1 MGGGTPDTT
10 NPEYWNGDIDWYS
23 PTEIGTKVYAN
34 GSVKK
39 ITALGLEKS
48 SAKILP
54 ANSTI
59 LFTSRAGIGDMAILK
74 KQGATN
80 QGFQSFVVGNG
91 VNVYF
96 LYSMGRQIKD
106 FAIKNASGSTF
117 LEISKNQLAKM
128 NVIIPNE
135 KEQTAI
141 GNFFKQLDAAIASH
155 QRKLERVKEL
165 KKSLLQKMF
174 PKDGEAFPELRFPN
188 FTDAWEQRK
197 LGELYKKNTE
207 RNELKFPIEKTISIA
222 KMVFNP
228 EGNGALSESLVNYR
242 VLRVGDIAFEGH
254 KNKDFLFGRFVLND
268 VGNGIMSPRFSSLR
282 PIEYLNISFWKQYI
296 HYEPIMRGILKNS
309 TKLGTMMNELVIDD
323 FLKQPI
329 DVPTLKEQTAIG
341 DFFRQ
346 LDAAIASHQRKP
358 VLQKASKIKQADTIS
373 ACFWLAKSSQM
384 PHHNIG
390 ILIFKFLNNMNISVL
405 RGGHARMPEPS
416 RHAGNRY
423 PGKKQ

>member
-1 MGGGTPDTT
+1 MEKNKRQVPRLRFPGFNDAWEQRKLGECVKFKITNSFSRENLNYENGKVRNIHYGDIHTKFQALFDIAKEKVPFINSAMNIDKISEDFYCKEGDLVFADASEDLKDVGKSIEIINLNNEKVLSGLHTLLARPSEKKFSKGFNGYLFQSSNVRLQIQKQAQGSKVLSINTGRLSSVVLSFPALEEQTTIGNFFRQLDAAIASHQRKLERVKELKKSLLQKMFPKDGEAFPELRFPNFTDAWEQRKLGKLVNIVGGGTPDTT

-155 QRKLERVKEL
+155 QRKLEHMQTL
-165 KKSLLQKMF
+165 KKGLLQQMF
-174 PKDGEAFPELRFPN
+174 
-188 FTDAWEQRK
+188 
-197 LGELYKKNTE
+197 
-207 RNELKFPIEKTISIA
+207 
-222 KMVFNP
+222 V
-228 EGNGALSESLVNYR
+228 
-242 VLRVGDIAFEGH
+242 
-254 KNKDFLFGRFVLND
+254 
-268 VGNGIMSPRFSSLR
+268 
-282 PIEYLNISFWKQYI
+282 
-296 HYEPIMRGILKNS
+296 
-309 TKLGTMMNELVIDD
+309 
-323 FLKQPI
+323 
-329 DVPTLKEQTAIG
+329 
-341 DFFRQ
+341 
-346 LDAAIASHQRKP
+346 
-358 VLQKASKIKQADTIS
+358 
-373 ACFWLAKSSQM
+373 
-384 PHHNIG
+384 
-390 ILIFKFLNNMNISVL
+390 
-405 RGGHARMPEPS
+405 
-416 RHAGNRY
+416 
-423 PGKKQ
+423 

>member
-1 MGGGTPDTT
+1 MGKNKQQVPRLRFPGFNDAWEQRKLGKLVNIVGGGTPDTT

-155 QRKLERVKEL
+155 QRKLERTNKL

-174 PKDGEAFPELRFPN
+174 PKDGEAFPELRFPD

-197 LGELYKKNTE
+197 LNEISQKVTEKNVNNIYQETFTNSAEFGIINQRDFFDKDISNKANLAGYYVVQNNDFVYNPRISNFAPVGPIKRNKLGRNGVMSPLYYVFRVDSVDYQFLETYFENTQWHIFMKE
-207 RNELKFPIEKTISIA
+207 N
-222 KMVFNP
+222 
-228 EGNGALSESLVNYR
+228 GDNGARSDR
-242 VLRVGDIAFEGH
+242 FAI
-254 KNKDFLFGRFVLND
+254 KDSV
-268 VGNGIMSPRFSSLR
+268 FSTM
-282 PIEYLNISFWKQYI
+282 PILLPSQ
-296 HYEPIMRGILKNS
+296 
-309 TKLGTMMNELVIDD
+309 
-323 FLKQPI
+323 Q
-329 DVPTLKEQTAIG
+329 EQTAIG
-341 DFFRQ
+341 NFFRQ
-346 LDAAIASHQRKP
+346 LDEAIASHQRKLEHMQTLKKGL
-358 VLQKASKIKQADTIS
+358 LQ
-373 ACFWLAKSSQM
+373 QM
-384 PHHNIG
+384 
-390 ILIFKFLNNMNISVL
+390 FV
-405 RGGHARMPEPS
+405 
-416 RHAGNRY
+416 
-423 PGKKQ
+423 